1 MTQYLQPET
10 LTIDFDSFSDAR
22 GVLTVEQNSAHSPL
36 PFRVDRVFW
45 ITDVPQGAT
54 RGNHAHQTCYEALVC
69 VHGSFKVKVDNG
81 CGLSF
86 TALLD
91 SPQKGLVVPPMVWCE
106 LFDFTPGAVCLC
118 MASGG
123 YDKDGYLETRE
134 EWLAALR

>member
-1 MTQYLQPET
+1 MTQDLQPET

-118 MASGG
+118 MSSGG

>member
-1 MTQYLQPET
+1 MTQDLQPET

-86 TALLD
+86 TDLLD

-106 LFDFTPGAVCLC
+106 LLDFTPGAVCLC

>member
-1 MTQYLQPET
+1 MTQDLQPET
-10 LTIDFDSFSDAR
+10 LTIDFDSFIDAR